1 MRQISKTWILIL
13 SRLRG
18 RYKFS
23 TFIEPV
29 GGEFLGKK
37 RVKLAMA
44 VQGNISLKKSQRM
57 DYKGK
62 VWFKESNRDMQQT
75 VWLTEGSPGHGK
87 QRFLSL
93 TNCNRQSTVHRL
105 EAGVP
110 AKSWLGSCHQNL
122 IVAFPLH
129 SVRERKTRVRNSWR
143 AMSGKRE
150 KSEERGMEADSGMIA
165 FVQGL

>member
-62 VWFKESNRDMQQT
+62 VWFKESDRDMQQT

-93 TNCNRQSTVHRL
+93 TTTLHRL

-129 SVRERKTRVRNSWR
+129 SVRVDSWR
-143 AMSGKRE
+143 AMRGKRE